1 MQVGNWISS
10 NFLKIQF
17 KFIGSIPF
25 PLDAEGA
32 SLRDHDGEE
41 LGFSLAIR
49 ILATFRCRHSLC
61 AMISCSSAA
70 AIGSP
75 MQILSRGLGSLS
87 LSGRIILS
95 AVARLRFQASGR
107 ILIRRTI

>member
-25 PLDAEGA
+25 PLGA